1 MHNYWLGWITKGT
14 NPSLCILRNCKQSFK
29 LQNMDPFQV
38 PHLFVWLFVLSFSF
52 KKNFIVVDS
61 QYCISFRYTAK
72 WIGYTYIHSF
82 FKFFSYAGPSAYAG
96 GETPWKADR
105 LISVSVGLRQ

>member
-1 MHNYWLGWITKGT
+1 M
-14 NPSLCILRNCKQSFK
+14 
-29 LQNMDPFQV
+29 
-38 PHLFVWLFVLSFSF
+38 
-52 KKNFIVVDS
+52 
-61 QYCISFRYTAK
+61 
-72 WIGYTYIHSF
+72 IHSIVLVSGIKQNELVIHISTLF